1 MADKKFDLWETVLK
15 VIFSCLLLTSV
26 ISGAFIMGAETLM
39 DKAVSGIGTYLSAD
53 QLQGDGK

>member
-15 VIFSCLLLTSV
+15 VIFSCFLLTSV
-26 ISGAFIMGAETLM
+26 ISGAFVIGAKTVMG
-39 DKAVSGIGTYLSAD
+39 KAVSGVGTYLSAE